1 MRKTIT
7 LLATTTVLV
16 AGLGLPAVSAT
27 RAGSEQESLFPTL
40 FNLDGALPF
49 FLISSDDD
57 DDDDDSRRTRRSGG
71 DDDDGEDDD
80 DCEEDDDDCNS
91 AANPAPAGT
100 VAPPNNGLFGNG
112 ATPRVQM
119 N

>member
-27 RAGSEQESLFPTL
+27 RASSGEESLFPAL
-40 FNLDGALPF
+40 FNLDDALPF
-49 FLISSDDD
+49 LLISSDDD
-57 DDDDDSRRTRRSGG
+57 DDDDSRRTLQSGG

-80 DCEEDDDDCNS
+80 DCEDDDGGCNS
-91 AANPAPAGT
+91 AANPAPGGT

-112 ATPRVQM
+112 AAPKVQM

>member
-7 LLATTTVLV
+7 LLATTTALV
-16 AGLGLPAVSAT
+16 AGLGLPAFSAS
-27 RAGSEQESLFPTL
+27 RAGSNEESLFSAIFTL
-40 FNLDGALPF
+40 DDALPF
-49 FLISSDDD
+49 FRVSSDDD
-57 DDDDDSRRTRRSGG
+57 DDDDSGRTRRSGG

-80 DCEEDDDDCNS
+80 DCEDGDSGCNS

-112 ATPRVQM
+112 AAPKVQM